1 MIAKKTAIYS
11 HFRSMLSSRACIP
24 LDDHCLIPTRGWV
37 PDTCGHCFHHMR
49 FVTTN
54 NNDDDGDDDDGDNVS
69 MVMMVI
75 MFRW

>member
-1 MIAKKTAIYS
+1 
-11 HFRSMLSSRACIP
+11 MLSSRACIP

-54 NNDDDGDDDDGDNVS
+54 NNDDDDGGDDDGDNVS